1 MLYRPFYV
9 IPAKAGIQ
17 LKILMILVF
26 FIVFWIP
33 WLDHGMTPNAFFDPR
48 NNACSQ

>member
-1 MLYRPFYV
+1 
-9 IPAKAGIQ
+9 
-17 LKILMILVF
+17 MILVF

-48 NNACSQ
+48 MPARNDEIYSY